1 MTLSGITEK
10 INTLIITDVENIQST
25 SNGVLKQFSK
35 KSVSGAYV
43 CLNRPQHA
51 VKNILQEE
59 NIDFKNIL
67 FIDCISTSLTNV
79 AEEEN
84 VTHISTPADLTG
96 LSISIS
102 EFINDVSHD
111 KFVMID
117 ALGTLLIYNH
127 EEIVLKF
134 IRCVLEECSE
144 TGCAAIMITP
154 KTEDSSWIN
163 KIIPF
168 FDNIVHL

>member
-1 MTLSGITEK
+1 MAISGITEK
-10 INTLIITDVENIQST
+10 INSLVITDVENIQST
-25 SNGVLKQFSK
+25 SNSVLKQFSK
-35 KSVSGAYV
+35 KSVPGAYV

-51 VKNILQEE
+51 VKNILRKE

-67 FIDCISTSLTNV
+67 FIDCISSALISV

-84 VTHISTPADLTG
+84 VTHISNPADLTG
-96 LSISIS
+96 LSIAIS
-102 EFINDVSHD
+102 EFIKSVNHD
-111 KFVMID
+111 KFIMID

-144 TGCAAIMITP
+144 TDCTAIMITP

-163 KIIPF
+163 RIIPF

>member
-10 INTLIITDVENIQST
+10 INSLVITDVENIQNT
-25 SNGVLKQFSK
+25 SNGVLKQFSEK
-35 KSVSGAYV
+35 DIPGAYI
-43 CLNRPQHA
+43 CLNRPQHT
-51 VKNILQEE
+51 VKNILKKE

-67 FIDCISTSLTNV
+67 FIDCISSSLATVAHENNV
-79 AEEEN
+79 MHLSN
-84 VTHISTPADLTG
+84 PADLTG
-96 LSISIS
+96 LSIAIS
-102 EFINDVSHD
+102 EFINEISSD
-111 KFVMID
+111 KFIMID

-134 IRCVLEECSE
+134 IRSVLEECSQK
-144 TGCAAIMITP
+144 GCAAIMITP
-154 KTEDSSWIN
+154 KTADSFWIN

>member
-1 MTLSGITEK
+1 MALSGITKK

-25 SNGVLKQFSK
+25 SNNVLKQFSK
-35 KSVSGAYV
+35 QSVPGAYV

-51 VKNILQEE
+51 VKNILKKE
-59 NIDFKNIL
+59 NIDFKKIL
-67 FIDCISTSLTNV
+67 FIDCISSSLTAV
-79 AEEEN
+79 GHEEN
-84 VTHISTPADLTG
+84 VTHISNPADLTG
-96 LSISIS
+96 LSIAIS
-102 EFINDVSHD
+102 EFIKSVSQD

-134 IRCVLEECSE
+134 IRCVLEECSQK
-144 TGCAAIMITP
+144 GCAAIMITP